1 MLLSH
6 EVESD
11 FSVSPQTIACQ
22 ASLSVGFPKQEY
34 WNRLP
39 FPSPGDLPG
48 SGIKPPFPALAGG
61 FFTTAPPGKP
71 KYLLYIFAITIL
83 FVFKKVD

>member
-34 WNRLP
+34 WSGLLCP
-39 FPSPGDLPG
+39 PPGDLP
-48 SGIKPPFPALAGG
+48 SPGIEHRFPPLQVDSLPSEP
-61 FFTTAPPGKP
+61 TGKP
-71 KYLLYIFAITIL
+71 YLVRNT
-83 FVFKKVD
+83 V